1 MIIDEDIG
9 RLRRIV
15 EELRAMRNRLYEP
28 KNNRNFRYHAFSA
41 AISFLLKVTDD
52 LRAEG

>member
-1 MIIDEDIG
+1 MDEDIN
-9 RLRRIV
+9 RLRHTV
-15 EELRAMRNRLYEP
+15 EELRTMRSRLCEP
-28 KNNRNFRYHAFSA
+28 RNNSNPRYHAFSA